1 MKNTAAVLPEP
12 DLRRCDKSCS
22 RCGAIRKRP
31 LFKATKWKCEKCK
44 TIHDRKSNSKA
55 NIDTFYRNAI
65 AIHYGW
71 IPFGPQAVH
80 NPQLRAAILYFC
92 DEVFRKL
99 VEGLELAVP
108 RPPLGG
114 PVPFIFPS
122 HPPGRVEQILH
133 EPRRNTLD
141 TLKDLTVGIA
151 RAVETRDAPLAA
163 YLALFAGQ
171 IACGLALYES
181 FEISR
186 RRSFDGAK
194 NARKKN
200 VKQKLPLETRNS
212 SITHAFKIFTSE
224 TGSHS
229 VRIFCDWI
237 PEYLERVTAED
248 PPLAKILIAQKI
260 TGLGP
265 RRIGQILNSGV

>member
-141 TLKDLTVGIA
+141 TLPA
-151 RAVETRDAPLAA
+151 R
-163 YLALFAGQ
+163 FAGWR
-171 IACGLALYES
+171 LAV
-181 FEISR
+181 IG
-186 RRSFDGAK
+186 DG
-194 NARKKN
+194 
-200 VKQKLPLETRNS
+200 V
-212 SITHAFKIFTSE
+212 
-224 TGSHS
+224 TGCEKRFAANPGVALGFPP
-229 VRIFCDWI
+229 VRTGGKAQG
-237 PEYLERVTAED
+237 PRVRH
-248 PPLAKILIAQKI
+248 PKI
-260 TGLGP
+260 TAVPTRAPGTEHGSQTSHLVRMTHNPEATARP
-265 RRIGQILNSGV
+265 RRHPA